1 MSFPGTS
8 PMIDDTPQLQFEIPS
23 DALYQFGQ
31 QQAFTTDG
39 IRWQAALNQ
48 ASLQALLPWVQ
59 EFAPNARLWTNSPA
73 LSSFWEVVNGG
84 AIDFNGHRL
93 VVIPTAAIDHSEL
106 RVPQEW
112 VDLPSWAGDYYVSV
126 SVNLDDDEIQVLGYA
141 THQTLKQQGQYDSID
156 RTYHLDEAALIPDTN
171 VIWIAQRLCP
181 DEALRSELAPLPAL
195 SIEHAENLL
204 TRLGTTVVVVPRLAV
219 PFQQWGALLEHSGWR
234 QRLYQRRLNLP
245 EQWSVQQWLQSGIS
259 TLAEQFGWGTTEMQ
273 SNLAWARGSE
283 IGSQKALLRQ
293 LSIAGKPYELR
304 VFQKSDDVWRF
315 ELQSTSGALIPG
327 GFKLRLLTED
337 LMPFEN
343 NEDVA
348 INPIDCLYLEVRLN
362 PGDALV
368 WETEP
373 LPENYDRE
381 ILCF

>member
-1 MSFPGTS
+1 MAFPGTS
-8 PMIDDTPQLQFEIPS
+8 PMMADTPELKLEIPS
-23 DALYQFGQ
+23 DALYQFWQ
-31 QQAFTTDG
+31 RQAFTTDG

-48 ASLQALLPWVQ
+48 ASLKALLPWVQ
-59 EFAPNARLWTNSPA
+59 DFVPNARIWVNQAARASV
-73 LSSFWEVVNGG
+73 WEVVNGS
-84 AIDFNGHRL
+84 AIEFQGHRL
-93 VVIPTAAIDHSEL
+93 IVIPTAAIDHCEL

-112 VDLPSWAGDYYVSV
+112 VDIPSWAGDYYVSV
-126 SVNLDDDEIQVLGYA
+126 SVNLEEDEIQVLGYT
-141 THQTLKQQGQYDSID
+141 THQTLKQQGQYDALD

-171 VIWIAQRLCP
+171 VIWTTLRLCP
-181 DEALRSELAPLPAL
+181 NEVLRSEVAPLSAL
-195 SIEHAENLL
+195 SIEQAENLL
-204 TRLGTTVVVVPRLAV
+204 TRLGTTDIIVPRLAV
-219 PFQQWGALLEHSGWR
+219 PFQQWSALLEHGGWR
-234 QRLYQRRLNLP
+234 QRLYQRRLGLP
-245 EQWSVQQWLQSGIS
+245 EQWSVQQWLQNGIS
-259 TLAEQFGWGTTEMQ
+259 TVAEQFGWGTTEMQ

-283 IGSQKALLRQ
+283 IGSQTALLRQ

-304 VFQKSDDVWRF
+304 VFQKSEDVWRF

-348 INPIDCLYLEVRLN
+348 MNAIESLYLEVRLT

-373 LPENYDRE
+373 QPENYDRE

>member
-1 MSFPGTS
+1 MSFSGPS
-8 PMIDDTPQLQFEIPS
+8 PMIADTPQLQLEIPS
-23 DALYQFGQ
+23 DVLYQFGQ
-31 QQAFTTDG
+31 QQTFTTDG
-39 IRWQAALNQ
+39 IRWQAALNH
-48 ASLQALLPWVQ
+48 ASLQALLPWVK
-59 EFAPNARLWTNSPA
+59 EFSPTARIWKHSA
-73 LSSFWEVVNGG
+73 ASSSVWEVVNGG
-84 AIDFNGHRL
+84 VIEVEGHRL
-93 VVIPTAAIDHSEL
+93 VVIPTAAIDYSEL

-112 VDLPSWAGDYYVSV
+112 ADLPSWAGDYYLSV
-126 SVNLDDDEIQVLGYA
+126 SVNLEENDIQVLGYT
-141 THQTLKQQGQYDSID
+141 THQALKQYGQYDPMD
-156 RTYHLDEAALIPDTN
+156 RTYSLDEAALFDISVLWTA
-171 VIWIAQRLCP
+171 WRLCP
-181 DEALRSELAPLPAL
+181 DEVLRAELSPLPTL
-195 SIEHAENLL
+195 SIEQAESLL
-204 TRLGTTVVVVPRLAV
+204 TRLGRPDVVVPRLAI
-219 PFQQWGALLEHSGWR
+219 PFQQWGALLEHGGWR
-234 QRLYQRRLNLP
+234 QRLYQRRLGLP
-245 EQWSVQQWLQSGIS
+245 EQWAVKQWLQSGIS
-259 TLAEQFGWGTTEMQ
+259 ALAEQFGWGATEMQ
-273 SNLAWARGSE
+273 SNLVWARGSE

-304 VFQKSDDVWRF
+304 VFQKSDEVWRF

-348 INPIDCLYLEVRLN
+348 MNAIECLYLEVQLS